1 MDHVYN
7 LILKQK
13 DKLKIYDL
21 LVILR
26 AYNNI

>member
-13 DKLKIYDL
+13 DKLRIYDL

>member
-13 DKLKIYDL
+13 DKLRIYDL

-26 AYNNI
+26 AYNDI